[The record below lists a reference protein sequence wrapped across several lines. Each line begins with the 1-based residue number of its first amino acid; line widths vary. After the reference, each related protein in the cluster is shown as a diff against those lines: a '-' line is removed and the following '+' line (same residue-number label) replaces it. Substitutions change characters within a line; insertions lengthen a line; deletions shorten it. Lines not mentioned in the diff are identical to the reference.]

1 MSCAGNGEADLTA
14 QTGGNLGEETTE
26 GKEVPS
32 MYYYAENQTGKD
44 KRRKNIER
52 RKYDSY
58 DYIYERPV
66 KKPRRNK
73 IRRYDYYNTDEEY
86 YT

>member
-1 MSCAGNGEADLTA
+1 MTTNEEFDKMNCAGNEDTDLTA
-14 QTGGNLGEETTE
+14 
-26 GKEVPS
+26 
-32 MYYYAENQTGKD
+32 YYVKNQTSKD

-52 RKYDSY
+52 RKHDSD